1 MGGVAWSI
9 GCINSGNV
17 PLVLNAH
24 IEEGLYKNLFEI
36 YQPSYL
42 CIPVALA
49 NTFSSYNVI
58 TERYG
63 YILLETNLEGAP
75 MHAEL
80 SHLLPTSG
88 STGSPKLVRHKY
100 DNIEAAA
107 LNISTFFI

>member
-1 MGGVAWSI
+1 MGGVVWSI

-63 YILLETNLEGAP
+63 YILLETNLE
-75 MHAEL
+75 EL
-80 SHLLPTSG
+80 RCMRNCPICY
-88 STGSPKLVRHKY
+88 PPLVLRVV
-100 DNIEAAA
+100 
-107 LNISTFFI
+107 LN